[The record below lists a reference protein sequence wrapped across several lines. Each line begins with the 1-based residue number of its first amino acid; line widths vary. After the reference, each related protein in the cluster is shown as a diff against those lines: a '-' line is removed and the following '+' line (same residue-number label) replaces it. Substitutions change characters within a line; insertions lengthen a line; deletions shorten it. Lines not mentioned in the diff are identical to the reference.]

1 MSNPQFNVINSNSLE
16 TLSKICAQLME
27 RYPLTDPLLNEEIVV
42 MSMGMRSF
50 LTQEI
55 AKQNQIA
62 AQCNF
67 QQIWQLIW
75 SIHNKVNGSDDKLNR
90 FDRSYIAWNIAGM
103 RDIWSNPAIKGFE
116 KLQEYV
122 KDDNDGS
129 RCYELA
135 AKIADTFDQYQ
146 MYRPDWIAA
155 FNTFTYDDFLTFDA
169 DNEASCKINDWIN
182 ENARSKNS
190 EGRSRAIRD
199 VLVSNLWQVRL
210 WCMLRSNF
218 LLQSEDGK
226 PLEGIER
233 ENALLDRAEVM
244 LRLKTALLSDRKIE
258 GLPQR
263 VFIFGVSSLPLQVIS
278 FLEALSYRCPVFLFL
293 LNPCAEYWGDIDSS
307 WKFNFKEYKKRIL
320 AVTDKQYPLG
330 ENQRNAGIGK
340 NFGENSYNS
349 TGDLIEGN
357 PLLLSFGKQ
366 ARDNLALLLSQEPVP
381 LFINAFI
388 ENDESSLLGAIQ
400 RQLLSLSVPEDPVVI
415 QDSDTSLSVHACHT
429 KRREIEVLRD
439 AILQKFKEAKEKG
452 EKLRPR
458 DIVVMVPAINEYAP
472 YISAVFGEVSPEAN
486 DYLPFGISDR
496 TVSQSSLIAGA
507 VLTLINISSE
517 RITNV
522 LLTDLLSV
530 PAIGAKFNI
539 DADDVSL
546 IVRWFTDNAVFW
558 GLDDLDTQ
566 KESQIKL
573 EGTFEEGLKRM
584 VSGEM
589 LGPDYDCYPEI
600 EGDDARLLGNLAYFI
615 RELKKLR
622 DIFTPELS
630 VDPSE
635 WGSLLNEYIIN
646 KFFVLD
652 DEVLSELNPLFE
664 TVDSVSKIINSLQH
678 KPKITLQVFLVMLSR
693 ALDMQRE
700 FNPYLRDRVNFCS
713 LVPMRAVPFKHV
725 FILGLNDM
733 DFPRDERT
741 PGFNLMSVKGL
752 FRRGDRSRGLDDRF
766 LFLEALLSAR
776 KSIYFSYIGQSP
788 VDRKELN
795 PSVVLTELMDYIC
808 DNFTL
813 AGLNADKKIRAAAVK
828 DRIWCLEHM
837 NSYHE
842 DNFVTRDAAGKLP
855 KIPSFD
861 ASSLVIPAADKRERL
876 FLGDKKGYD
885 ALRDFSG
892 IVPLSD
898 LFSFL
903 SNSSRYFLYDVL
915 DIALDDG
922 KSEDLSEVESFSLNR
937 IERGSLIETLV
948 YSDEEKGKE
957 FLESLKIKGQ
967 LPSGIFGQKEET
979 LLLESTRKIK
989 EALNTYGCALNQEKT
1004 YINVSNEKFTV
1015 NINGKTYTFT
1025 LEGIIDTDEYCIYPF
1040 NDFNNNCVKPLLKFA
1055 LKAALAA
1062 LSGKGHSEY
1071 LLIDKNGQKLI
1082 FKGYTYAEAFDIT
1095 SKLLLFFAAG
1105 RIHPYPLI
1113 ISALKQN
1120 DLAAV
1125 IANGKFTEI
1134 AFTKEDAYVFGS
1146 FEHLVKN
1153 EVNNKLLFLF
1163 YDFYKDNIESRV
1175 G

>member
-1 MSNPQFNVINSNSLE
+1 MSNPHFNVINSNSLE
-16 TLSKICAQLME
+16 TLAKICAQLME
-27 RYPLTDPLLNEEIVV
+27 RYPLADPLLNEEIVV
-42 MSMGMRSF
+42 MNMGMRSF

-75 SIHNKVNGSDDKLNR
+75 NIHNKVNGSDDKLNR

-103 RDIWSNPAIKGFE
+103 RDIWSNPEIKGFE
-116 KLQEYV
+116 KMQEYV
-122 KDDNDGS
+122 KDDTDGS

-155 FNTFTYDDFLTFDA
+155 FNTFTYEDFLAFDA
-169 DNEASCKINDWIN
+169 DNDAPGKINDWIN
-182 ENARSKNS
+182 ENTRSKNS
-190 EGRSRAIRD
+190 EGRGRAIRE
-199 VLVSNLWQVRL
+199 VLISNLWQVRL

-218 LLQSEDGK
+218 LLQNEDGTA
-226 PLEGIER
+226 LAGLER

-244 LRLKTALLSDRKIE
+244 LRLRMALLSDRKIDR
-258 GLPQR
+258 LPQR
-263 VFIFGVSSLPLQVIS
+263 VFIFGVSSLPLQVIA
-278 FLEALSYRCPVFLFL
+278 FLEALSYRSQVFLFL

-320 AVTDKQYPLG
+320 AVTDKQYPLE
-330 ENQRNAGIGK
+330 ENQRSAGIGK
-340 NFGENSYNS
+340 NFSENSYNND
-349 TGDLIEGN
+349 GDLIEGN

-366 ARDNLALLLSQEPVP
+366 ARDNLALLLSKEPVP
-381 LFINAFI
+381 LFINAFV
-388 ENDESSLLGAIQ
+388 ENDESSLLGAVQ
-400 RQLLSLSVPEDPVVI
+400 RQLLSLSVPEEPVVI
-415 QDSDTSLSVHACHT
+415 KDNDTSFSVHACHT

-439 AILQKFKEAKEKG
+439 AILAKFKEAKEKG
-452 EKLRPR
+452 EKLLPR
-458 DIVVMVPAINEYAP
+458 DIVVMVPTINEYAP
-472 YISAVFGEVSPEAN
+472 YISAVFGEVSPDAN
-486 DYLPFGISDR
+486 DYLPYGISDR

-546 IVRWFTDNAVFW
+546 IVRWFADNAVFW
-558 GLDDLDTQ
+558 GLDDFDTQ
-566 KESQIKL
+566 KESEIKL

-589 LGPDYDCYPEI
+589 LGPDYDSYPEI
-600 EGDDARLLGNLAYFI
+600 EGDDAKLLGNLAYFI

-622 DIFTPELS
+622 DIFTPTLS
-630 VDPSE
+630 IEPGE
-635 WGSLLNEYIIN
+635 WGRLLNEYIIN

-652 DEVLSELNPLFE
+652 EDVLSELNPLFE
-664 TVDSVSKIINSLQH
+664 TVDSVSQIVNSLKH

-700 FNPYLRDRVNFCS
+700 YNPYLRDRINFCS

-766 LFLEALLSAR
+766 LFLEALISAR
-776 KSIYFSYIGQSP
+776 ESIYFSYIGQSP
-788 VDRKELN
+788 IDRKELN
-795 PSVVLTELMDYIC
+795 PSVVLTELMDYVC

-813 AGLNADKKIRAAAVK
+813 EGLDSDKKIRTAAVK
-828 DRIWCLEHM
+828 ERIWCLEHM

-842 DNFVTRDAAGKLP
+842 DNFITHDEAGKMP

-861 ASSLVIPAADKRERL
+861 ESSLVIPSADKRERV
-876 FLGDKKGYD
+876 FLGDKKEYV
-885 ALRDFSG
+885 ARSEFSDK
-892 IVPLSD
+892 VLLSD
-898 LFSFL
+898 LLSFL
-903 SNSSRYFLYDVL
+903 SNSSRYFLHDVL
-915 DIALDDG
+915 DISLDDYQND
-922 KSEDLSEVESFSLNR
+922 DLSEVESFSLGTL
-937 IERGSLIETLV
+937 ERGSLIETLV
-948 YSDEEKGKE
+948 YSDENEGKE
-957 FLESLKIKGQ
+957 FLENLKEKGQ
-967 LPSGIFGQKEET
+967 LPCGIFGQKEEH
-979 LLLESTRKIK
+979 LLFDSALKIRK
-989 EALNTYGCALNQEKT
+989 ALNSRGCELSKDKT
-1004 YINVSNEKFTV
+1004 YVNVSSEKFTV
-1015 NINGKTYTFT
+1015 KVNDKSYTLM
-1025 LEGIIDTDEYCIYPF
+1025 LEGIIDTDKYGIYPF
-1040 NDFNNNCVKPLLKFA
+1040 NDFSNNSVKPLLKFA
-1055 LKAALAA
+1055 LKAAQAA
-1062 LSGKGHSEY
+1062 LVGKGQPEY
-1071 LLIDKNGQKLI
+1071 FLVDKNAQVLT
-1082 FKGYTYAEAFDIT
+1082 FKGYTYKEAYDLT
-1095 SKLLLFFAAG
+1095 ARLLLFFIAG

-1113 ISALKQN
+1113 ISALKQK
-1120 DLAAV
+1120 DLADV
-1125 IANGKFTEI
+1125 IAKGKFTDI
-1134 AFTKEDAYVFGS
+1134 SFTQEESYVFGS

-1153 EVNNKLLFLF
+1153 AVNNKLLFLF
-1163 YDFYKDNIESRV
+1163 YDFYKNNIESRV
-1175 G
+1175 N

>member
-1 MSNPQFNVINSNSLE
+1 MSNPHFNVINSNSLE

-27 RYPLTDPLLNEEIVV
+27 RHPLTDPLLNEEIVV
-42 MSMGMRSF
+42 MNMGMRSF
-50 LTQEI
+50 LMQEI

-75 SIHNKVNGSDDKLNR
+75 NIHNKVNGSSDKLNR
-90 FDRSYIAWNIAGM
+90 FDRAYIAWNIAGM
-103 RDIWSNPAIKGFE
+103 RDIWSNPDIKGFE
-116 KLQEYV
+116 KMQEYV
-122 KDDNDGS
+122 KDDEDGS
-129 RCYELA
+129 RCYELS

-155 FNTFTYDDFLTFDA
+155 FNTFTYDDFRAFDA
-169 DNEASCKINDWIN
+169 DNEAPGKINAWIN
-182 ENARSKNS
+182 ENAGGKSAQ
-190 EGRSRAIRD
+190 GRGRATRE
-199 VLVSNLWQVRL
+199 VLISNLWQVRL

-218 LLQSEDGK
+218 LLQNENGK
-226 PLEGIER
+226 ELEGTDR

-244 LRLKTALLSDRKIE
+244 LRLRTALLSDRKIE

-263 VFIFGVSSLPLQVIS
+263 VFIFGVSSLPLQVIA

-320 AVTDKQYPLG
+320 AVTDKQYPLEG
-330 ENQRNAGIGK
+330 KQRSAGIGK
-340 NFGENSYNS
+340 NFGESSYNS
-349 TGDLIEGN
+349 DGDLIEGN

-388 ENDESSLLGAIQ
+388 ENDEDTLLGAIQ
-400 RQLLSLSVPEDPVVI
+400 RQLLSLSVPNEPLVI
-415 QDSDTSLSVHACHT
+415 KDNDTSLSVHACHT
-429 KRREIEVLRD
+429 KRREVEVLRD

-452 EKLRPR
+452 QNLRPR
-458 DIVVMVPAINEYAP
+458 DIVVMVPTINEYAP
-472 YISAVFGEVSPEAN
+472 YISAVFGEVASDAN

-546 IVRWFTDNAVFW
+546 IVRWFGDNAVFW
-558 GLDDLDTQ
+558 GLDDFDTK

-584 VSGEM
+584 VSGTM
-589 LGPDYDCYPEI
+589 LGPDYDCYAEI
-600 EGDDARLLGNLAYFI
+600 EGDDAKLLGNLAYFI

-630 VDPSE
+630 IEPGE
-635 WGSLLNEYIIN
+635 WGRLLNEYIIN

-652 DEVLSELNPLFE
+652 EEVLSELNPLFE
-664 TVDSVSKIINSLQH
+664 TVDLVSKIVSSLKR

-766 LFLEALLSAR
+766 LFLEALISAR
-776 KSIYFSYIGQSP
+776 ESIYFSYIGQSP

-813 AGLNADKKIRAAAVK
+813 EGIDSDKKVRQSAVK

-842 DNFVTRDAAGKLP
+842 DNFTVCAQSGKLP
-855 KIPSFD
+855 KFPSFD
-861 ASSLVIPAADKRERL
+861 ESSLVIPDTDKRERSY
-876 FLGDKKGYD
+876 LGDKKEYD
-885 ALRDFSG
+885 ALRDFPEV
-892 IVPLSD
+892 VPLSD
-898 LFSFL
+898 LLSFL
-903 SNSSRYFLYDVL
+903 SNSSRYFLYEVM

-922 KSEDLSEVESFSLNR
+922 RSDELSEVESFSLDTL
-937 IERGSLIETLV
+937 ERGSIIENLV
-948 YSDEEKGKE
+948 YSAENEGKA
-957 FLESLKIKGQ
+957 LLSGLKTKGQ
-967 LPSGIFGQKEET
+967 LPCGVFGQKEEN
-979 LLLESTRKIK
+979 LLLDSALKIK
-989 EALNTYGCALNQEKT
+989 KVLNSHGCTLNKDKT

-1015 NINGKTYTFT
+1015 KVNGRAYTLT
-1025 LEGIIDTDEYCIYPF
+1025 LEGIIDTDEYCIYPY
-1040 NDFNNNCVKPLLKFA
+1040 NDFKKNSVKPLLKFA
-1055 LKAALAA
+1055 LKAALGA
-1062 LSGKGHSEY
+1062 LAGKGHSEY
-1071 LLIDKNGQKLI
+1071 LLIDKNGEVLT
-1082 FKGYTYAEAFDIT
+1082 FKGYTYKEAYDLT
-1095 SKLLLFFAAG
+1095 ARLLLFFAAG
-1105 RIHPYPLI
+1105 RSHPYPLI
-1113 ISALKQN
+1113 LSALKQK
-1120 DLAAV
+1120 DLADA
-1125 IANGKFTEI
+1125 AAKGKFDEI
-1134 AFTKEDAYVFGS
+1134 SFTQEETYVFGS
-1146 FEHLVKN
+1146 FEHLIKN
-1153 EVNNKLLFLF
+1153 ELNSKLLFLF
-1163 YDFYKDNIESRV
+1163 YDFYKDNIEGRV